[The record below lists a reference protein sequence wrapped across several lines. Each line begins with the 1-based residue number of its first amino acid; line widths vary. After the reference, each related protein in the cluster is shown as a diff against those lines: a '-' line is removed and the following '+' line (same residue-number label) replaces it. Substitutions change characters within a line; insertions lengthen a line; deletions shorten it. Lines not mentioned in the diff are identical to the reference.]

1 MNRTEKTAVL
11 AAGGTGGHLFPAEA
25 LAEQLGRQGVRLSL
39 ITDTRA
45 TEISGALA
53 DADIYRISAAGA
65 IHQHSLNPMA
75 QRFLICDLTILDS
88 ELDAVR
94 IGVGPYREAGRHP

>member
-1 MNRTEKTAVL
+1 MKRTEKTAVL

-39 ITDTRA
+39 ITDKRA

-53 DADIYRISAAGA
+53 EADIYRISASGVSGRSVIRRLCA
-65 IHQHSLNPMA
+65 IFGLCLGFIQAML
-75 QRFLICDLTILDS
+75 FLRTL
-88 ELDAVR
+88 
-94 IGVGPYREAGRHP
+94 